1 MSVSDAKVRKI
12 INRATEQARRETPK
26 PNLLTWCLRQGLYAM
41 YGWRPYY

>member
-26 PNLLTWCLRQGLYAM
+26 PNLLTWCLRQGLHTM